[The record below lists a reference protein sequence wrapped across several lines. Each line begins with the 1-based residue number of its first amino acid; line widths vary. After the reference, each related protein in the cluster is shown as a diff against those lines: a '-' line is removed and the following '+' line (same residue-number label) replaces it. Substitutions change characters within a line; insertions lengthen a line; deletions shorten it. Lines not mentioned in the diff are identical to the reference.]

1 MVSDSIGSLLRVFLK
16 DGKLRPTLRVIAY
29 FPILGALSLLLGFT
43 TMFTITGLG
52 LTPEP
57 GTPGAL
63 AVGIVN
69 ALTYLVI
76 VLLATYIARRFLDKE
91 SFVTLGLQSRF
102 WTSDAAFGLTLGFA
116 LMAFIFIVELLAGW
130 LAIIDFRWTG
140 PRGREYMLDFV
151 YAYVLFIVVAVNE
164 ELMNRGYILQN
175 LEADWGSRAA
185 VVVSSV
191 IFALMHSLNPNVT
204 LFSII
209 NLAAAGVLFAIAYVL
224 TRSLWLPIGL
234 HFSWNFF
241 QGPIFNFPVSGGVTR
256 GILVTDVSG
265 PDVATGGT
273 FGPEGGVLGLI
284 AVIMG
289 IVAIWWWYRLRRN
302 RQAIDA

>member
-1 MVSDSIGSLLRVFLK
+1 
-16 DGKLRPTLRVIAY
+16 
-29 FPILGALSLLLGFT
+29 
-43 TMFTITGLG
+43 
-52 LTPEP
+52 
-57 GTPGAL
+57 
-63 AVGIVN
+63 
-69 ALTYLVI
+69 
-76 VLLATYIARRFLDKE
+76 
-91 SFVTLGLQSRF
+91 
-102 WTSDAAFGLTLGFA
+102 
-116 LMAFIFIVELLAGW
+116 
-130 LAIIDFRWTG
+130 
-140 PRGREYMLDFV
+140 
-151 YAYVLFIVVAVNE
+151 
-164 ELMNRGYILQN
+164 MNRGYILQN
-175 LEADWGSRAA
+175 LEADWGSKAA

-265 PDVATGGT
+265 PDVVTGGA

-289 IVAIWWWYRLRRN
+289 MAAIWWWYRLRQN
-302 RQAIDA
+302 RQAADA